1 MSLNSEVVAKAAS
14 VVGIRERPLGANDDG
29 GGWITDCEA
38 NPWGMRYEPWCG
50 LGASKILRGVPGVT
64 DVSHPSTYEIVQRA
78 KREGWIT
85 NRPVPGCLIVWPPDG
100 GTHVEMVTEVLSPT
114 TVATIGCNVSD
125 QIMRKVRSLDGAT
138 LVVSPELRDG
148 DGARVTYWLEDVAAK
163 PRLLGPWRRK
173 KSMQKALAKLP
184 PRIRETARIVRM
196 SRGRWAILVGP
207 RRLYGGWP
215 TKEQRKEA
223 KALLEKR
230 LGRRLREFSRRPPAP
245 KAGAAEAL
253 GKTT

>member
-1 MSLNSEVVAKAAS
+1 MSLNSKVVAQAAS
-14 VVGIRERPLGANDDG
+14 GVGIRERPLGANDDQ
-29 GGWITDCEA
+29 GGWITQA
-38 NPWGMRYEPWCG
+38 NAHWGMKGVPWCG
-50 LGASKILRGVPGVT
+50 TGQSKNLREAGVT

-85 NRPVPGCLIVWPPDG
+85 NRPVPGCLIVWPPEG